1 MNCKSHFVHAAAS
14 SLYLR
19 GCARDSCV
27 LARWC
32 VRDHAKRW
40 LRPFTEFTPT
50 FACPARVHTHTHLRP
65 VVANTNTQSA
75 STRLTSTHTHHL
87 DHVCD
92 ISLAMDM
99 LTRFSVAHVP
109 QNQRNALCCT
119 PVPFV
124 VHTLTFHSLLP
135 FISPSSTPGPCLSC
149 CRSLQPPAHFR
160 HTSKQGKHNGCRSDR
175 SMGLEQAE
183 GFCRGWAQGSSHTGV
198 SAGIA
203 ASALSFPCLAISA
216 ACASHVVYCSA
227 AADLSK
233 ASRTQSHRS
242 EWVLEQQVLSHSP
255 A

>member
-1 MNCKSHFVHAAAS
+1 MAAS
-14 SLYLR
+14 VY
-19 GCARDSCV
+19 GI
-27 LARWC
+27 
-32 VRDHAKRW
+32 HANVCLSRSS
-40 LRPFTEFTPT
+40 PP
-50 FACPARVHTHTHLRP
+50 THLRP

-109 QNQRNALCCT
+109 QNQHNALCCT

-124 VHTLTFHSLLP
+124 VRTLTFHSLALLP
-135 FISPSSTPGPCLSC
+135 FTAPSSTPGPCLSC
-149 CRSLQPPAHFR
+149 CRNLQPPAHFR

-198 SAGIA
+198 SWCWCWHSSKRSLVPLPGHIRCVCLPCGLLLCCRWPFKGIKD
-203 ASALSFPCLAISA
+203 P
-216 ACASHVVYCSA
+216 V
-227 AADLSK
+227 
-233 ASRTQSHRS
+233 TQ
-242 EWVLEQQVLSHSP
+242 E
-255 A
+255 